1 MEGTV
6 WIAESLGVSISMLAV
21 ITLVVLG
28 NIAPLGVILA
38 IWRPVNHPPR
48 TR

>member
-1 MEGTV
+1 MEGTF
-6 WIAESLGVSISMLAV
+6 WIADSLGVSISMLSV

-38 IWRPVNHPPR
+38 LWRPWNWSGF
-48 TR
+48 